1 MIIACP
7 SCSARFRVA
16 DEQIGPEGRV
26 VRCGRCAYS
35 WHQMP
40 VAPEPLPLELSE
52 PLAEEPPLRPQAGG
66 RREEPYEV
74 GPRHGESGGTR
85 GLPVD
90 RSRYRPQRRRGHL
103 AGWLILLL
111 VLAGL
116 AAAGWY
122 WRDKVVA
129 AVPETAKIYDWLG
142 IEVGEAAPEGRL
154 ELVNYTFVRRL
165 VEGERRLVVAGEV
178 VNRTGEPQTVPP
190 LRARVLD
197 ESGNEILAWEFAADE
212 TQLPAGASTRFES
225 VHEHPD
231 YGGELNVE
239 VGFLPLE

>member
-1 MIIACP
+1 MIITCP

-40 VAPEPLPLELSE
+40 VPPEPTPLELSE
-52 PLAEEPPLRPQAGG
+52 PLAEEPPLRPQPS
-66 RREEPYEV
+66 RREEPYEPP
-74 GPRHGESGGTR
+74 PRYAEGGGTR
-85 GLPVD
+85 NLPVD
-90 RSRYRPQRRRGHL
+90 RSRYRPRRRKGPL
-103 AGWLILLL
+103 VGWLIFML
-111 VLAGL
+111 VLAAL

-129 AVPETAKIYDWLG
+129 TVPETAKVYEWLG
-142 IEVGEAAPEGRL
+142 IEVGEPAVEGRL

-178 VNRTGEPQTVPP
+178 VNGTGQAQPVPQ

-197 ESGNEILAWEFAADE
+197 ESGNEILAWDFAAE
-212 TQLPAGASTRFES
+212 AAELQPGASTRFES
-225 VHEHPD
+225 MHEHPD

-239 VGFLPLE
+239 VGFVTSQ

>member
-1 MIIACP
+1 MIITCP

-40 VAPEPLPLELSE
+40 VPPEPMPLELSE
-52 PLAEEPPLRPQAGG
+52 PLAEEPPLRQQS
-66 RREEPYEV
+66 RREEVYEPE
-74 GPRHGESGGTR
+74 PRYAEGNR

-90 RSRYRPQRRRGHL
+90 RQRFRPKRRRSHL

-142 IEVGEAAPEGRL
+142 IEVGEPVEEGRL

-165 VEGERRLVVAGEV
+165 VEGERKLVVAGEV
-178 VNRTGEPQTVPP
+178 VNRTAEVQSVPP

-197 ESGNEILAWEFAADE
+197 ESGNEIVAWEFAADQ
-212 TQLPAGASTRFES
+212 TQLQPGASTRFES

-231 YGGELNVE
+231 YGGELDVE